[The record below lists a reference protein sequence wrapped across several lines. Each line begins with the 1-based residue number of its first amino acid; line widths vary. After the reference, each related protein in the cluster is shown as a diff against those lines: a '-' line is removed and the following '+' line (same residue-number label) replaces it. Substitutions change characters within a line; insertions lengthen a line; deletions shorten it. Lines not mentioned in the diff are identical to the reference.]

1 MELPTT
7 LFQDLGLCRYKQ
19 IKEAIS
25 RRFSFLNYTRR
36 NSAFFPISPFHLV
49 IGRPSNS
56 NDNWI
61 GRSSSCRKKTSY
73 LISEDFF
80 FYSLTIFFYPE
91 SWKLLPTWLKQE
103 IHCGERERER
113 EERGVE
119 CDENWSLKEN
129 SQLIY
134 CKVTVFVFVALHQQG
149 ISQFDRFD
157 KILEKWSE
165 QKYFQ

>member
-7 LFQDLGLCRYKQ
+7 LFQDLGLGRYKQ

-80 FYSLTIFFYPE
+80 FYSLTIFFTLKAENYY
-91 SWKLLPTWLKQE
+91 LLDWNKRYTVE
-103 IHCGERERER
+103 NERER

-119 CDENWSLKEN
+119 CDENWSLKEDF
-129 SQLIY
+129 QLIY

-165 QKYFQ
+165 QKYVR